1 MTARSY
7 RNKIVEPFI
16 SKLKDVIRSIVA
28 QYLRLKEKTNDLE
41 NQLASA
47 YDRLSTLNS
56 SLGRMAQETL
66 TLRRTLVD
74 YKRVQLALGEQQV
87 DRPLEQAKTAEQIRK
102 HTLKTK
108 SHEVR

>member
-7 RNKIVEPFI
+7 KIKIVAPFI

-28 QYLRLKEKTNDLE
+28 QYLRLKGKTDDLE

-47 YDRLSTLNS
+47 YDRLGTLNS
-56 SLGRMAQETL
+56 SFDRMAEETL

-74 YKRVQLALGEQQV
+74 YKRIRRALGERQA
-87 DRPLEQAKTAEQIRK
+87 DKLLEQVKTEERSRNI
-102 HTLKTK
+102 LSKTK
-108 SHEVR
+108 RIDR